1 MMMTDLFIGIYPY
14 VVCALLLY
22 ALIVALLRYFAGAL
36 RPAKASA
43 SRSPTPVFAV
53 LRTILI
59 AFILSRALIW
69 AIGYVGNALSGS
81 LDTYLNN
88 QLFIWTQWDAP
99 HYLGIAENGY
109 VTEGD
114 ARLHIVFYP
123 LYPYLVRGLHALFPF
138 LSVTAWAFLVSN
150 AALLGAAFVLF
161 RLTEDTY
168 GAKIA
173 RRAVWLFLFCPTGM
187 FFSIPYTES
196 IFLLCTLLSVL
207 SARRHRFLCAL
218 LFGALASFS
227 RLPGA
232 VCAVPLYY
240 ELIRTARTRG
250 DSKPRALLMSALKC
264 LPILSGFAAY
274 VVINAVVT
282 GNPFQFLIYQREHWG
297 QSAGSVFRTARYTA
311 YYLVY
316 PNVDWYRWGVWL
328 PQSVFLLLSAVML
341 ALSARNLH
349 APDLAYA
356 LVYENV
362 VISPTMLISGPRYL
376 CAMYPVYPILARLR
390 KRWTRALV
398 YALFA
403 ILYVYC
409 VWMYTVSRILL

>member
-1 MMMTDLFIGIYPY
+1 MTDIFIGIYPY
-14 VVCALLLY
+14 VVCALFLY
-22 ALIVALLRYFAGAL
+22 ALIVALRRYFVGAL
-36 RPAKASA
+36 NPSEAPASKPSM
-43 SRSPTPVFAV
+43 PVFAV
-53 LRTILI
+53 LRTVLI
-59 AFILSRALIW
+59 AFVFSRALIW
-69 AIGYVGNALSGS
+69 GIGYIGNALSGS

-123 LYPYLVRGLHALFPF
+123 LYPYLLRGLHALLPF

-150 AALLGAAFVLF
+150 AALIGSALVLF
-161 RLTEDTY
+161 RLAEDLY
-168 GAKIA
+168 GAKCA
-173 RRAVWLFLFCPTGM
+173 RCAVWLLLFCPAGM

-196 IFLLCTLLSVL
+196 LFLLLTLLSIL
-207 SARRHRFLCAL
+207 AARRQRVFLAL

-240 ELIRTARTRG
+240 ELIRTARRRG
-250 DSKPRALLMSALKC
+250 DGKARALLMSALKC

-274 VVINAVVT
+274 VIINAVVT

-297 QSAGSVFRTARYTA
+297 QSAGSVFRTAQYTA
-311 YYLVY
+311 YYLFY

-341 ALSARNLH
+341 AFSARRLN

-376 CAMYPVYPILARLR
+376 CAMYPAYLILARMR
-390 KRWTRALV
+390 RRWVRLLV
-398 YALFA
+398 YAMLA
-403 ILYVYC
+403 VLYVYC
-409 VWMYTVSRILL
+409 VWMYTVNRILL